1 MTWYWYLNAANN
13 VLGLPDFIFQIGTG
27 AVPALVF
34 VIVILWKKLWAKDE
48 EVKALNDLI
57 LKDSKETLAL
67 LNGFEHTMNK
77 LLSEINDNHALIQQT
92 LEYAVE
98 NIIHKIE
105 DIKKINS
112 ERIKSINKRGSKG

>member
-1 MTWYWYLNAANN
+1 M
-13 VLGLPDFIFQIGTG
+13 
-27 AVPALVF
+27 
-34 VIVILWKKLWAKDE
+34 IVILWKKLWAKDE